1 MRKLNEAIDRFCALH
16 PRLGVPG
23 LMRWIVAANA
33 ATYLLSQFDRSGLLL
48 RFLAMDA
55 ASVLRGE
62 VWRLLTYVLIP
73 TNGGFWLLISLF
85 FYYWLGESLE
95 RLWGSAKFTVY
106 YLSGALLT
114 SLSALLIY
122 FIDGVSLPVMGADYV
137 NAALFFAYALTYPD
151 AMVRIYFII
160 PVKMKWLAILE
171 GVLYALSVVRF
182 AAAGLWGFAL
192 QPVIALLNLFIF
204 FSPDFS
210 RRADQF
216 PPRGGAVPPRGEGAA
231 AAEGVQPQVRG
242 LWPHGHGVPGPP
254 VPLLLQVHGL
264 PLLLPGPHFQPHAPH
279 GVNRSSSPA
288 PMPPTPPGRSPR

>member
-1 MRKLNEAIDRFCALH
+1 MYPSHDGRKFPLRKLNEAIDRFCALH

-216 PPRGGAVPPRGEGAA
+216 RARRRPEAVQFRRAVKEQQRQKGYNHKCEVCGRTDTEFPD
-231 AAEGVQPQVRG
+231 
-242 LWPHGHGVPGPP
+242 
-254 VPLLLQVHGL
+254 LQFRYCSKCTGYHCYCQD
-264 PLLLPGPHFQPHAPH
+264 HIFNHMH
-279 GVNRSSSPA
+279 H
-288 PMPPTPPGRSPR
+288 TE